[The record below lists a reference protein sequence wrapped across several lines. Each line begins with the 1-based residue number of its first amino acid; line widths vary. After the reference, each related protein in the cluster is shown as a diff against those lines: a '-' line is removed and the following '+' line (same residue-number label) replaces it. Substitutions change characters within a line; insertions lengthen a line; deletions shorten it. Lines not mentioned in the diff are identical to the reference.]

1 VDFAEQVYDWRVE
14 LRLSQRELARRA
26 GLDFTYLS
34 RIEAKLVP
42 PPSDDKVLALAV
54 ALGRSEVDAR
64 RLRELAD
71 EARVPGEVVKEAVIL
86 NPEVGALLRRL
97 QSHRLT
103 PEEADRLREIGSHAQ
118 PSTPE
123 EDGSTE

>member
-1 VDFAEQVYDWRVE
+1 MDFAEQVYDWRIE
-14 LRLSQRELARRA
+14 SRLSQRELARRA
-26 GLDFTYLS
+26 GLDYTYLS
-34 RIEAKLVP
+34 RIEAKLVS

-54 ALGRSEVDAR
+54 ALGRSDLDAR

-71 EARVPGEVVKEAVIL
+71 EARVPGEVLKEAVIR

-97 QSHRLT
+97 RTHRLT

-118 PSTPE
+118 GSKPAEDGPE
-123 EDGSTE
+123 E

>member
-1 VDFAEQVYDWRVE
+1 VDFAEQVYDWRIE
-14 LRLSQRELARRA
+14 SRLSQREVARRA
-26 GLDFTYLS
+26 GLDFGYLS

-54 ALGRSEVDAR
+54 ALGRSDLDAR

-71 EARVPGEVVKEAVIL
+71 EARVPGDVVKEAVIR

-97 QSHRLT
+97 RSYRLT
-103 PEEADRLREIGSHAQ
+103 PEEADQLREIGSHAQ
-118 PSTPE
+118 CSGPV

>member
-1 VDFAEQVYDWRVE
+1 VDFAEQVYDWRIE
-14 LRLSQRELARRA
+14 SRLSQRELARRA

-42 PPSDDKVLALAV
+42 PPSDDKVLALAI
-54 ALGRSEVDAR
+54 ALGRSDPDAR

-71 EARVPGEVVKEAVIL
+71 EARVPGDVLKEAVIR

-97 QSHRLT
+97 RTHRLT
-103 PEEADRLREIGSHAQ
+103 QEEADRLREIGSQAERSQ
-118 PSTPE
+118 AE
-123 EDGSTE
+123 EDGSME